1 MEIQHRDNTEK
12 GAFFIRNNDQLLA
25 EMSYV
30 WSGDNRIII
39 DHTEVDP
46 SLKGQ
51 GVGKKLFDR
60 VIAFSREKNLK
71 VLPLCP
77 FAKSLFDKDASL
89 NDLL

>member
-12 GAFFIRNNDQLLA
+12 GAFFVRENEQLLA

>member
-12 GAFFIRNNDQLLA
+12 GAFFVRENDQLLA

-51 GVGKKLFDR
+51 GVGKKLFDQI
-60 VIAFSREKNLK
+60 IAFARDKNLK
-71 VLPLCP
+71 ILPLCP

-89 NDLL
+89 QDLL